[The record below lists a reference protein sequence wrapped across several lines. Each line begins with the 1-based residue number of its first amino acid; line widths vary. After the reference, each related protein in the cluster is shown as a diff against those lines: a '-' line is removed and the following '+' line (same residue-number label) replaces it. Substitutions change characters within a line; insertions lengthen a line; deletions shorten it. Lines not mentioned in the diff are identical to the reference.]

1 MEMKK
6 FLGEFK
12 TFIMRGNVLDMAVG
26 VVVGGAFTAIVNS
39 VVNDLLMPLLS
50 LLTGR
55 INFADLY
62 IALDGKTYES
72 LSAAKEVSAPVFAYG
87 SFIQALIQFLIISF
101 AVFVLI
107 KGINALHTKKDEP
120 APEPTTKK
128 CPYCMTEIDIKATRC
143 PHCTSELTEAK

>member
-1 MEMKK
+1 MKK

-39 VVNDLLMPLLS
+39 VVSDLLMPLLS

-72 LSAAKEVSAPVFAYG
+72 LSAAQAVSAPVFAYG

-107 KGINALHTKKDEP
+107 KCINALHVKKDEP
-120 APEPTTKK
+120 
-128 CPYCMTEIDIKATRC
+128 
-143 PHCTSELTEAK
+143 

>member
-1 MEMKK
+1 
-6 FLGEFK
+6 
-12 TFIMRGNVLDMAVG
+12 
-26 VVVGGAFTAIVNS
+26 
-39 VVNDLLMPLLS
+39 MPLLS

-87 SFIQALIQFLIISF
+87 SFIQALIQFLIIAF

>member
-1 MEMKK
+1 MKK

-87 SFIQALIQFLIISF
+87 SFIQALIQFLIIAF

-120 APEPTTKK
+120 TPEPTTKK
-128 CPYCMTEIDIKATRC
+128 CPYCMTEIDINATRC
-143 PHCTSELTEAK
+143 PHCTSELAEAKK

>member
-1 MEMKK
+1 MKK

-39 VVNDLLMPLLS
+39 VVSDLLMPVLS
-50 LLTGR
+50 LLTGK

-72 LSAAKEVSAPVFAYG
+72 LSAAQAVSAPVFAYG

-101 AVFVLI
+101 AVFILV
-107 KGINALHTKKDEP
+107 KAINALHVKKDEP

-128 CPYCMTEIDIKATRC
+128 CPYCMSEIDINATKC
-143 PHCTSELTEAK
+143 PHCTSDLAE